1 MFPPGLHSLP
11 DPQALAT
18 GFSFH
23 SSQGNKSPWALHSYL
38 HHRTAGG
45 APNPH
50 QLAPRGPASRRVCAE
65 ELVTSFPWL
74 SDFSPALSSGDL
86 ETRDSPEGPS
96 SEDPV
101 AALIIMVR
109 LGLKARF
116 YNEMYQQPYMFAV
129 FLSISPLFSLS
140 WALPSRMPANTALT
154 DLWP

>member
-1 MFPPGLHSLP
+1 MLGFPQSCSLFCTSGIVP
-11 DPQALAT
+11 FQVLT
-18 GFSFH
+18 T
-23 SSQGNKSPWALHSYL
+23 W
-38 HHRTAGG
+38 
-45 APNPH
+45 
-50 QLAPRGPASRRVCAE
+50 PRGPACSSGAPLTSEDSKACRAE
-65 ELVTSFPWL
+65 ELVTSVPWL
-74 SDFSPALSSGDL
+74 SDFSPALSSGVL

>member
-1 MFPPGLHSLP
+1 MLGFPQSCSLFCTSGIVP
-11 DPQALAT
+11 FQVLT
-18 GFSFH
+18 T
-23 SSQGNKSPWALHSYL
+23 W
-38 HHRTAGG
+38 
-45 APNPH
+45 
-50 QLAPRGPASRRVCAE
+50 PRGPACSSGAPLTSEDSKACCAE